1 MAKRKQKELTLQ
13 DKVEVI
19 DFKNKNPATALRQI
33 ANKFQCGKT
42 QIQSILRDTQNLL
55 DKSTASGN
63 AVSKRART
71 CRFQDVD
78 LATLEWFSKAGS
90 KNIPVSGPILQQKAC
105 AVAAQM
111 DG

>member
-33 ANKFQCGKT
+33 ESKFQCGKT
-42 QIQSILRDTQNLL
+42 QIQSILRDQQNLL

-63 AVSKRART
+63 A
-71 CRFQDVD
+71 
-78 LATLEWFSKAGS
+78 ATRQES
-90 KNIPVSGPILQQKAC
+90 
-105 AVAAQM
+105 
-111 DG
+111 